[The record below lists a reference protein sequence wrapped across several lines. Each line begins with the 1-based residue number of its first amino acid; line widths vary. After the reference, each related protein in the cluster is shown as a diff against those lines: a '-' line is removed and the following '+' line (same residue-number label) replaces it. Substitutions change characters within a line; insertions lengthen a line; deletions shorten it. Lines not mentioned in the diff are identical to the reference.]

1 MRQQRRWTVFNVFRH
16 RRIFRQKIAICPQR
30 RRNDFVKSY
39 GIIRSMKE
47 QKTETRTT
55 ETVTIT
61 RAEYEQL
68 KS

>member
-1 MRQQRRWTVFNVFRH
+1 
-16 RRIFRQKIAICPQR
+16 
-30 RRNDFVKSY
+30 
-39 GIIRSMKE
+39 MKE